1 MGDSTATEA
10 FTRRRRAPGRGA
22 SLLPVDGKSAAVC
35 QSLVTANISCNN
47 GEGKR
52 DHSLE
57 TVWKLK
63 NEKKKKRRGD
73 LSDKLR

>member
-10 FTRRRRAPGRGA
+10 FTRRRRAARRSA

-35 QSLVTANISCNN
+35 QSSVTANISCNN

-52 DHSLE
+52 DRSLE

-63 NEKKKKRRGD
+63 NERKKKRRGD
-73 LSDKLR
+73 VSDKLR